1 MKKLVFSAAL
11 ILTLGLA
18 ACGNDDSAEVVKEN
32 EEKASD
38 VEQTETNHSEEIN
51 SDVEETTE
59 VGTENL
65 TDAINWEEK
74 IKSIASNAGVASDK
88 FYELET
94 FLLEYQAS
102 AEEIA
107 QFKSDIVEDYKS
119 GTYLSELDN
128 HKRMLTNIFKS
139 YFVEKNSEGALKDF
153 AFDYYQNLKYAYR
166 GVDSPESEAVK
177 ANEEQMN
184 DALKEIE

>member
-1 MKKLVFSAAL
+1 MKKLVFSTAL
-11 ILTLGLA
+11 ILSLALA
-18 ACGNDDSAEVVKEN
+18 ACGNEDSAEDVKEN
-32 EEKASD
+32 EEKTSED
-38 VEQTETNHSEEIN
+38 QQTKTNYSEEVN

-59 VGTENL
+59 VGTEHA
-65 TDAINWEEK
+65 TESIGWEEK
-74 IKSIASNAGVASDK
+74 IKEIASNDGAASDK

-94 FLLEYQAS
+94 FLMEYEAS

-107 QFKSDIVEDYKS
+107 TFKSDIVEDYKS

-128 HKRMLTNIFKS
+128 HERMLTNIFKS

-177 ANEEQMN
+177 ANEDQMN
-184 DALKEIE
+184 EALEQIN